1 MSAPKLPAVEVK
13 RTKDAWEA
21 SEYSC
26 HVAAEMLGISLS
38 AMRTRKNALALRRPE
53 PSAELNKIERK
64 KKAEEKD
71 LRAQV
76 SKLAKEL
83 ADAEKIRE
91 TVFALKDQDTTPPA
105 WVLKP
110 SSKKRTSQIPVLML
124 SDLHLGEYISGE
136 EMDGINAFDVSV
148 AKQRYRKLIEKTIT
162 LARDHMGLQQPEYP
176 GIVYLRGGDLIAGLI
191 HDLND
196 TNDKKALSAVKEL
209 VSVERWG
216 LEQLKAFFGKVWVVS
231 VPGNHGRDSEKPHS
245 KEVVARSFDIQAAE
259 MLELIYENDP
269 AFTFWNPPSGDALFR
284 LKGTLIGATHGDR
297 IGTGGGRGFLGAV
310 GPIMRGAKMFR
321 EYYAALGKNIDV
333 VFMGHYHT
341 SCELP
346 GNIFAN
352 GCGCGVS
359 QYSRQFR
366 FVPRPAVQWLVFFGD
381 NGITARWEIQL
392 AERPT
397 MKSADFEKENG

>member
-1 MSAPKLPAVEVK
+1 MSAPKLSPAEIK
-13 RTKDAWEA
+13 RTREAWDATHNSVEA
-21 SEYSC
+21 
-26 HVAAEMLGISLS
+26 AKLLGIPRGTFQSRQRELGLVKPVKTPEEMK
-38 AMRTRKNALALRRPE
+38 AARKQQE
-53 PSAELNKIERK
+53 VVKT
-64 KKAEEKD
+64 

-76 SKLAKEL
+76 AELTKEL
-83 ADAEKIRE
+83 VAADNIRE

-110 SSKKRTSQIPVLML
+110 SAKKRTSQIPLLML

-136 EMDGINAFDVSV
+136 EMDGINSFNVEV
-148 AKQRYRKLIEKTIT
+148 AKQRYRRLIEKTIT
-162 LARDHMGLQQPEYP
+162 LSRDHMGLQQPDYP
-176 GIVYLRGGDLIAGLI
+176 GIVYLRGGDLIAGAI
-191 HDLND
+191 HDLNE

-216 LEQLKAFFGKVWVVS
+216 LEQLKAFFGNVWVVS
-231 VPGNHGRDSEKPHS
+231 VPGNHGRDSDKPHS

-259 MLELIYENDP
+259 MLELIYENDK
-269 AFTFWNPPSGDALFR
+269 AVTFWNPPGGDALFR
-284 LKGTLIGATHGDR
+284 LKGTLVGATHGDR

-310 GPIMRGAKMFR
+310 GPIMRGAKLFR
-321 EYYAALGKNIDV
+321 EYYSALGKNIDV

-366 FVPRPAVQWLVFFGD
+366 FTPRPAAQWLVFFGD
-381 NGITARWEIQL
+381 HGITARWEIQL
-392 AERPT
+392 ADKPA
-397 MKSADFEKENG
+397 MKNCADFVKENR

>member
-1 MSAPKLPAVEVK
+1 MSTPHLSPAEIK
-13 RTKDAWEA
+13 RTKEAWEA
-21 SEYSC
+21 TYSNT
-26 HVAAEMLGISLS
+26 AAAKLLGIPYPTFS
-38 AMRTRKNALALRRPE
+38 ARKRELGLTTPDKPVEALKIAQKHQDELKALR
-53 PSAELNKIERK
+53 SQIAALTKELNES
-64 KKAEEKD
+64 D
-71 LRAQV
+71 DVRA
-76 SKLAKEL
+76 
-83 ADAEKIRE
+83 

-110 SSKKRTSQIPVLML
+110 SSKKRTSQIPLLML
-124 SDLHLGEYISGE
+124 SDFHLGEYISGE
-136 EMDGINAFDVSV
+136 EMDGINSFDIKV
-148 AKQRYRKLIEKTIT
+148 ARERYRKLIEKTIT
-162 LARDHMGLQQPEYP
+162 LSRDHMGLVQPEYP
-176 GIVYLRGGDLIAGLI
+176 GIVYLRGGDLIAGMI
-191 HDLND
+191 HDLHE
-196 TNDKKALSAVKEL
+196 TNDRKALAAVKEL
-209 VSVERWG
+209 VALERWG
-216 LEQLKAFFGKVWVVS
+216 LEQLKAFFGKVFVVS
-231 VPGNHGRDSEKPHS
+231 TPGNHGRDSEKPHS

-284 LKGTLIGATHGDR
+284 IKGSLIGATHGDR

-352 GCGCGVS
+352 GCVCGVS

-381 NGITARWEIQL
+381 HGITARWEIQL

-397 MKSADFEKENG
+397 IKQMTDFEKEN